1 MKKDNA
7 FPEADDRTGELEIVA
22 SDGVDDET
30 KGGAGTYG
38 EYAVHDEGDA
48 TVADMEGRRS

>member
-7 FPEADDRTGELEIVA
+7 LPEANDRTDELDIVA
-22 SDGVDDET
+22 SDGVDDKT
-30 KGGAGTYG
+30 KGDASAYG

>member
-7 FPEADDRTGELEIVA
+7 LPEANDRTGELDVVA